1 MLESLGRENEKNDLP
16 LLISNPIAN
25 DSLLTLCSFVS
36 VYNEPIGLRSIFIES
51 DPDATEALDRHQL
64 VEGLAGGG
72 EGSPGVGQDPV
83 HLLSHSVI
91 ESSSMCSKFRLILI
105 FHLAKPDGTFTSH
118 DFPPV

>member
-36 VYNEPIGLRSIFIES
+36 VHNEPIGLRSIFIES
-51 DPDATEALDRHQL
+51 DPDATEALGRHQL

-72 EGSPGVGQDPV
+72 EGSLGVVQDPV

-105 FHLAKPDGTFTSH
+105 FHLAKPDGTFTLH
-118 DFPPV
+118 LLM